1 MQNLTTLS
9 TKLTG
14 ASAVVEWWLSDNKC
28 GRFHVNLPT
37 PSESTDVIAELCVI
51 RHLIFERMIFGQPI
65 YAGKGVVLEVSKGAI
80 KKLVTGKSTKKDAE
94 RFAKFIPLFLSGCV
108 IRTHNKKSILT
119 DCALVDDEKLD
130 VDLVHYGLAQIVVET
145 PAIGDVTIT
154 AHSIERYQDRVIAE
168 SGECLYPLP
177 SLIKRLANPENKK
190 QVVPISVQEHKTRK
204 YGEQDEFEVWKHP
217 TATLNF
223 GIIRNKQT
231 GKRTLVTTY
240 IRKEKY

>member
-51 RHLIFERMIFGQPI
+51 RHLIFERMIF
-65 YAGKGVVLEVSKGAI
+65 V
-80 KKLVTGKSTKKDAE
+80 
-94 RFAKFIPLFLSGCV
+94 SGCV